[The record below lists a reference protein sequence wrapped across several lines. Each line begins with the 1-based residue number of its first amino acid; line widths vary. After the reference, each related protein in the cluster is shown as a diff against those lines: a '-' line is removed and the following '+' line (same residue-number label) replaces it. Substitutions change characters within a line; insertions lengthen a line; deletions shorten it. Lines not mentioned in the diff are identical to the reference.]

1 VILNVHKKMYS
12 RKYFIISCCGLCLNY
27 LEKIKVFK
35 VLSES
40 PAQGRKKEFSSWEH
54 NLETKISCRRSIFVL
69 NLHVHKHIVF

>member
-1 VILNVHKKMYS
+1 MILNVHKKIYS

-40 PAQGRKKEFSSWEH
+40 PAQGRKKEFSS
-54 NLETKISCRRSIFVL
+54 
-69 NLHVHKHIVF
+69 